1 MGERGRPRK
10 GHPDVTRPRGPRGG
24 RAERSE
30 VRRGTLADSGSQR
43 WRESWQEVHKR
54 RQDRARRQVQSLNG
68 RPEVS
73 QSPAEMGS

>member
-1 MGERGRPRK
+1 MGERGRSRK

-30 VRRGTLADSGSQR
+30 VRRGTLADSRSQMWRER
-43 WRESWQEVHKR
+43 WREVHKR
-54 RQDRARRQVQSLNG
+54 RQDRARQASPEPNE

-73 QSPAEMGS
+73 QSPAEGSS